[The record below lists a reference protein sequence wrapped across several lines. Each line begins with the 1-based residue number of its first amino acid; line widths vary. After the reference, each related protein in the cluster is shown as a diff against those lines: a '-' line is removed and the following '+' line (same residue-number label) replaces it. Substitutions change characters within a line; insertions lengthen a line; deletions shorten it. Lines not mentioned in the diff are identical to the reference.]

1 MLAEMTIDDL
11 IGNEQAFPILKHR
24 TFLNHAAVAPIT
36 APAAEALRRYA
47 DQAQTDVYIG
57 TGWYRGVEACRSTV
71 ARLIN
76 ATSDEV
82 ALVKN
87 TGEGISIVARGLD
100 WQAGARIITT
110 AVEYPANIYPWMDLQ
125 QTHGV
130 ELVMIPETHQPD
142 GSVLVSD
149 DAIIAAI
156 DHPRTRMV
164 ALSHVQYA
172 SGQRM
177 DVARIGRRCRERGV
191 LFCVDAIQ
199 SIGVLP
205 VDVQSMSI
213 DFLSADGHKWM
224 LGPEGAGVFYIR
236 KALLERVRPLSV
248 GWMNVINA
256 QDYGNYDFTLRPDA
270 RRYECGSW
278 NIPGFLALGASLELL
293 ASVGID
299 VIFDRVRRLGDRLIA
314 GLRRRGWRVIS
325 PRSEIATSAAVAFDS
340 TRFAMQQVYESLRAQ
355 RIEVALR
362 EGRLRASPHFYNTDE
377 QIDRLIDALP
387 AH

>member
-1 MLAEMTIDDL
+1 MTIDDL

-100 WQAGARIITT
+100 WQAGDRIITT

>member
-100 WQAGARIITT
+100 WQAGDRIITT